1 MSLLAGQSSSIK
13 NEQIFLFQLYFH
25 NNLDIDKNDD
35 NLDVG
40 DVENTT
46 KNSYDIFNDTIDV
59 DVPDPAIVNSKNKEK
74 IQGSRTGQV
83 RMMVEL
89 QLIELNKMADEYS

>member
-46 KNSYDIFNDTIDV
+46 KKTNDIFNDTIEMHE
-59 DVPDPAIVNSKNKEK
+59 PDPAIVDSENKERSK
-74 IQGSRTGQV
+74 DHGLAT
-83 RMMVEL
+83 
-89 QLIELNKMADEYS
+89 N